1 MRCAIPPPIDVT
13 SELILDMVPKLRFIA
28 ATAMTDQE
36 MAHEASKERVLNELR
51 KRLREKQYEDGRV
64 PPERKLASVLS
75 ASRRAVRDA
84 LARLEG
90 EGIVWRR
97 QGQGT
102 FTEAQ
107 PTGGYR
113 DIAKLAHRVNP
124 LEIVETRL
132 AIEPM
137 LAHRSALRASLADIE
152 TMKRIAERALN
163 AKNPVDYTR
172 ADAAFHR
179 KIAETAGNALFPA
192 MFEMIILVRE
202 KVDWE
207 RVRRYY
213 FRHDGARRSYD
224 EHSVILS
231 AIFSRDPPAAEAA
244 MRDHLES
251 VSAVFL
257 EMTAS
262 SH

>member
-1 MRCAIPPPIDVT
+1 LP
-13 SELILDMVPKLRFIA
+13 
-28 ATAMTDQE
+28 
-36 MAHEASKERVLNELR
+36 
-51 KRLREKQYEDGRV
+51 
-64 PPERKLASVLS
+64 
-75 ASRRAVRDA
+75 
-84 LARLEG
+84 
-90 EGIVWRR
+90 
-97 QGQGT
+97 
-102 FTEAQ
+102 
-107 PTGGYR
+107 
-113 DIAKLAHRVNP
+113 
-124 LEIVETRL
+124 
-132 AIEPM
+132 
-137 LAHRSALRASLADIE
+137 ASLADIE

-163 AKNPVDYTR
+163 AKNTR

-202 KVDWE
+202 KVDRE
-207 RVRRYY
+207 RV
-213 FRHDGARRSYD
+213 RRSYD

-231 AIFSRDPPAAEAA
+231 AIFFRDPPAAEAA